1 LEPIATRAVFFRSRI
16 ITPPLYH
23 AREQRIEPHFEGQ
36 SLARRTQRTPAVFID
51 GANLYA
57 ASRTLGF
64 DVDYKN
70 LLSHFRKQGYLV
82 RAYYY
87 TALLET
93 DEYSPL
99 RPLVDWLGYNGYAVV
114 TKPAK
119 EFTDATGRRR
129 VKGSVDIEMA
139 VDALDL
145 APHLD
150 HVVLFSGDGDLRRLV
165 ESLQRRGLRVSVVS
179 TIRTQPA
186 MIADELRRQADIFVD
201 LADLAEHITRR
212 QVEPRP
218 RMAGGNGPRSAP
230 PPPAPRATPAEPFRE
245 NLELPE

>member
-1 LEPIATRAVFFRSRI
+1 MSQDPAERL
-16 ITPPLYH
+16 
-23 AREQRIEPHFEGQ
+23 
-36 SLARRTQRTPAVFID
+36 AVFID

-70 LLSHFRKQGYLV
+70 LLAHFRRQGYLV

-99 RPLVDWLGYNGYAVV
+99 RPLVDWLGYNGYSVV

-139 VDALDL
+139 VDVLEL
-145 APHLD
+145 APHLQ

-165 ESLQRRGLRVSVVS
+165 EAVQRRGLRVTVVS

-186 MIADELRRQADIFVD
+186 MIADELRRQADVFLD
-201 LADLAEHITRR
+201 LADIADNIIRR
-212 QVEPRP
+212 QVEPRSP
-218 RMAGGNGPRSAP
+218 RAAPGPR
-230 PPPAPRATPAEPFRE
+230 PAAAAGPATLRATPADPFRE
-245 NLELPE
+245 TAVDLPE

>member
-1 LEPIATRAVFFRSRI
+1 MTRISRV
-16 ITPPLYH
+16 TPLH
-23 AREQRIEPHFEGQ
+23 QERFER
-36 SLARRTQRTPAVFID
+36 LAVFID

-57 ASRTLGF
+57 ASRALGF

-70 LLSHFRKQGYLV
+70 LLVHFRRQGHLI

-93 DEYSPL
+93 EEYSPL

-139 VDALDL
+139 VDVLDL

-150 HVVLFSGDGDLRRLV
+150 HVVIFSGDGDLRRLV
-165 ESLQRRGLRVSVVS
+165 DAVQRRGVRVTVVS

-186 MIADELRRQADIFVD
+186 MIADELRRQADAFLD

-218 RMAGGNGPRSAP
+218 RAAGTAGRSA
-230 PPPAPRATPAEPFRE
+230 AARATPAEPFRE
-245 NLELPE
+245 TTPDLPE

>member
-1 LEPIATRAVFFRSRI
+1 MNQFSKASSLQPEG
-16 ITPPLYH
+16 
-23 AREQRIEPHFEGQ
+23 IE
-36 SLARRTQRTPAVFID
+36 RVAVFID

-70 LLSHFRKQGYLV
+70 LLAHFRQRSYLV

-93 DEYSPL
+93 EEYSPL
-99 RPLVDWLGYNGYAVV
+99 RPLVDWLGYNGYSVV

-139 VDALDL
+139 VDVLDL
-145 APHLD
+145 TPHLD
-150 HVVLFSGDGDLRRLV
+150 HVVIFSGDGDLRRLV
-165 ESLQRRGLRVSVVS
+165 ESVQRRGVRVTVISP
-179 TIRTQPA
+179 IRTQPA
-186 MIADELRRQADIFVD
+186 MIADDLRRQADAFLD

-212 QVEPRP
+212 QVEPRS
-218 RMAGGNGPRSAP
+218 RAGSASTRL
-230 PPPAPRATPAEPFRE
+230 ASTRATPAEPFRTVSDPSE
-245 NLELPE
+245 

>member
-1 LEPIATRAVFFRSRI
+1 MGFSRHSPVNFQKAHLVSQDP
-16 ITPPLYH
+16 TERL
-23 AREQRIEPHFEGQ
+23 
-36 SLARRTQRTPAVFID
+36 AVFID

-64 DVDYKN
+64 DVDYKA
-70 LLSHFRKQGYLV
+70 LLGHFRRQGYLV

-99 RPLVDWLGYNGYAVV
+99 RPLVDWLGYNGYSVV

-139 VDALDL
+139 VDVLEL
-145 APHLD
+145 APHVE

-165 ESLQRRGLRVSVVS
+165 EAVQRRGVRVTVVS

-186 MIADELRRQADIFVD
+186 MIADELRRQADAF
-201 LADLAEHITRR
+201 LDLAEIADHIIRR
-212 QVEPRP
+212 QVEPRAP
-218 RMAGGNGPRSAP
+218 RAAGPPRPVTATG
-230 PPPAPRATPAEPFRE
+230 PAPLRATPADPFRE
-245 NLELPE
+245 TAVDLPE

>member
-1 LEPIATRAVFFRSRI
+1 MQPD
-16 ITPPLYH
+16 
-23 AREQRIEPHFEGQ
+23 RIER
-36 SLARRTQRTPAVFID
+36 LAIFID

-70 LLSHFRKQGYLV
+70 LLAYFRRQAYLV

-93 DEYSPL
+93 EEYSPL
-99 RPLVDWLGYNGYAVV
+99 RPLVDWLGYNGYSVV

-139 VDALDL
+139 VDVLDL
-145 APHLD
+145 APYLD
-150 HVVLFSGDGDLRRLV
+150 HVVLFSGDGDLRRLL
-165 ESLQRRGLRVSVVS
+165 ESVQRRGVRVTVVS

-186 MIADELRRQADIFVD
+186 MIADELRRQADAFID

-218 RMAGGNGPRSAP
+218 RMAASAGSRT
-230 PPPAPRATPAEPFRE
+230 APLRATPAEPFRE
-245 NLELPE
+245 SPDLPE

>member
-1 LEPIATRAVFFRSRI
+1 MDQQRLER
-16 ITPPLYH
+16 L
-23 AREQRIEPHFEGQ
+23 
-36 SLARRTQRTPAVFID
+36 AVFID

-70 LLSHFRKQGYLV
+70 LLAHFRRQGYLV

-87 TALLET
+87 TAMLET
-93 DEYSPL
+93 EEYSPL
-99 RPLVDWLGYNGYAVV
+99 RPLVDWLGYNGYAVI

-139 VDALDL
+139 VDVLDL
-145 APHLD
+145 APHVD
-150 HVVLFSGDGDLRRLV
+150 HVVIFSGDGDFRRLV
-165 ESLQRRGLRVSVVS
+165 ESVQRRGVRVTVVS

-186 MIADELRRQADIFVD
+186 MIADDLRRQADIFLD

-212 QVEPRP
+212 QVEPRARAPLGSPSVGGPPVGGQMGAAPVP
-218 RMAGGNGPRSAP
+218 RGPAAAP
-230 PPPAPRATPAEPFRE
+230 ARGATPADPFRE
-245 NLELPE
+245 AATDLPE

>member
-1 LEPIATRAVFFRSRI
+1 MSEHRTLNRISKADPLPDDRSER
-16 ITPPLYH
+16 L
-23 AREQRIEPHFEGQ
+23 
-36 SLARRTQRTPAVFID
+36 AVFID

-70 LLSHFRKQGYLV
+70 LLAHFRRQGYLV

-165 ESLQRRGLRVSVVS
+165 ESLQRRGLRVTVVS

-186 MIADELRRQADIFVD
+186 MIADELRRQADNFVD
-201 LADLAEHITRR
+201 LAELAEHITRR

-218 RMAGGNGPRSAP
+218 RIAGANGHSRSATP
-230 PPPAPRATPAEPFRE
+230 PPPPPRATPAEPFRE
-245 NLELPE
+245 SLDMPE

>member
-1 LEPIATRAVFFRSRI
+1 MNQITRAYSL
-16 ITPPLYH
+16 PP
-23 AREQRIEPHFEGQ
+23 E
-36 SLARRTQRTPAVFID
+36 RTERVAVFID
-51 GANLYA
+51 GMNLYA

-70 LLSHFRKQGYLV
+70 LLAHFRQRSYLV

-93 DEYSPL
+93 EEYSPL
-99 RPLVDWLGYNGYAVV
+99 RPLVDWLGYNGYSVV

-139 VDALDL
+139 VDVLDL
-145 APHLD
+145 TPSVE
-150 HVVLFSGDGDLRRLV
+150 HVVIFSGDGDLRRLV
-165 ESLQRRGLRVSVVS
+165 ESVQRRGVRVTVIS

-186 MIADELRRQADIFVD
+186 MIADELRRQADAFID
-201 LADLAEHITRR
+201 LTDLAEHISRQ
-212 QVEPRP
+212 QVEPR
-218 RMAGGNGPRSAP
+218 R
-230 PPPAPRATPAEPFRE
+230 RAVSSGSRPMQLRGTPAEPVQNAPQDTTDE
-245 NLELPE
+245 DIL

>member
-1 LEPIATRAVFFRSRI
+1 MNQLLKASRLQ
-16 ITPPLYH
+16 PEH
-23 AREQRIEPHFEGQ
+23 IER
-36 SLARRTQRTPAVFID
+36 LAVFID

-57 ASRTLGF
+57 ASRALGF

-70 LLSHFRKQGYLV
+70 LLAHFRQHSYLV

-93 DEYSPL
+93 EEYSPL
-99 RPLVDWLGYNGYAVV
+99 RPLVDWLGYNGYSVV

-139 VDALDL
+139 VDVLDL
-145 APHLD
+145 TPSLD

-165 ESLQRRGLRVSVVS
+165 ESVQRRGVRVTVVS

-186 MIADELRRQADIFVD
+186 TIADDLRRQADAFLD
-201 LADLAEHITRR
+201 LADLAEHITRN

-218 RMAGGNGPRSAP
+218 RAASAGARPVP
-230 PPPAPRATPAEPFRE
+230 TRATPAEPFQNVPDLSE
-245 NLELPE
+245 

>member
-1 LEPIATRAVFFRSRI
+1 MRHISRAT
-16 ITPPLYH
+16 TLQPD
-23 AREQRIEPHFEGQ
+23 RIER
-36 SLARRTQRTPAVFID
+36 LAIFID

-70 LLSHFRKQGYLV
+70 LLAYFRRQAHLV

-93 DEYSPL
+93 EEYSPL
-99 RPLVDWLGYNGYAVV
+99 RPLVDWLGYNGYSVV

-119 EFTDATGRRR
+119 EFTDANGRRR

-139 VDALDL
+139 VDVLDL
-145 APHLD
+145 APYLD
-150 HVVLFSGDGDLRRLV
+150 HVVLFSGDGDLRRLL
-165 ESLQRRGLRVSVVS
+165 ESVQRRGVRVTVIS

-186 MIADELRRQADIFVD
+186 MIADELRRQADAFID

-218 RMAGGNGPRSAP
+218 RVAATGAGPR
-230 PPPAPRATPAEPFRE
+230 PAPLRATPAEPFRE
-245 NLELPE
+245 SPDLPE

>member
-1 LEPIATRAVFFRSRI
+1 
-16 ITPPLYH
+16 
-23 AREQRIEPHFEGQ
+23 
-36 SLARRTQRTPAVFID
+36 LAIFID

-70 LLSHFRKQGYLV
+70 LLAYFRRQAYLV

-93 DEYSPL
+93 EEYSPL
-99 RPLVDWLGYNGYAVV
+99 RPLVDWLGYNGYSVV

-139 VDALDL
+139 VDVLDL
-145 APHLD
+145 APYLD
-150 HVVLFSGDGDLRRLV
+150 HVVLFSGDGDLRRLL
-165 ESLQRRGLRVSVVS
+165 ESVQRRGVRVTVVS

-186 MIADELRRQADIFVD
+186 MIADELRRQADAFVD

-218 RMAGGNGPRSAP
+218 RMAASAGSRT
-230 PPPAPRATPAEPFRE
+230 APLRATPAEPFRE
-245 NLELPE
+245 SPDLPE

>member
-1 LEPIATRAVFFRSRI
+1 MV
-16 ITPPLYH
+16 
-23 AREQRIEPHFEGQ
+23 
-36 SLARRTQRTPAVFID
+36 SLPGRVERLAVFID
-51 GANLYA
+51 GANLFA
-57 ASRTLGF
+57 ASRNLGF

-70 LLSHFRKQGYLV
+70 LLAYFRERSYLV

-93 DEYSPL
+93 EEYSPL
-99 RPLVDWLGYNGYAVV
+99 RPLVDWLDYNGYTVV

-145 APHLD
+145 TPHLD
-150 HVVLFSGDGDLRRLV
+150 HAVIFSGDSDLRRLV
-165 ESLQRRGLRVSVVS
+165 ESVQRRGVRVTVIS

-186 MIADELRRQADIFVD
+186 MIADDLRRQADAFLD
-201 LADLAEHITRR
+201 LADLAEHVTRR
-212 QVEPRP
+212 QVELRTRP
-218 RMAGGNGPRSAP
+218 MLSGA
-230 PPPAPRATPAEPFRE
+230 PPAPARATPADPFRGSP
-245 NLELPE
+245 ELPD

>member
-1 LEPIATRAVFFRSRI
+1 MNQLLKASRLQ
-16 ITPPLYH
+16 PEH
-23 AREQRIEPHFEGQ
+23 IER
-36 SLARRTQRTPAVFID
+36 LAVFID

-57 ASRTLGF
+57 ASRALGF

-70 LLSHFRKQGYLV
+70 LLAHFRQHSYLV

-93 DEYSPL
+93 EEYSPL
-99 RPLVDWLGYNGYAVV
+99 RPLVDWLGYNGYSVV

-139 VDALDL
+139 VDVLDL
-145 APHLD
+145 TPSLD
-150 HVVLFSGDGDLRRLV
+150 HVVIFSGDGDLRRLV
-165 ESLQRRGLRVSVVS
+165 ESVQRRGVRVTVVS

-186 MIADELRRQADIFVD
+186 TIADDLRRQADAFLD
-201 LADLAEHITRR
+201 LADLAEHITRN

-218 RMAGGNGPRSAP
+218 RTASAGARPVP
-230 PPPAPRATPAEPFRE
+230 TRATPAEPFQNVPDLSE
-245 NLELPE
+245 

>member
-1 LEPIATRAVFFRSRI
+1 MNQLSKASSVQLE
-16 ITPPLYH
+16 
-23 AREQRIEPHFEGQ
+23 RIE
-36 SLARRTQRTPAVFID
+36 RIAVFID

-57 ASRTLGF
+57 ASRALGF

-70 LLSHFRKQGYLV
+70 LLAHFRQRSYLV

-93 DEYSPL
+93 EEYSPL
-99 RPLVDWLGYNGYAVV
+99 RPLVDWLGYNGYSVV

-139 VDALDL
+139 VDVLDL
-145 APHLD
+145 TPLLD
-150 HVVLFSGDGDLRRLV
+150 HVVIFSGDGDLRRLV
-165 ESLQRRGLRVSVVS
+165 ESVQRRGVRVTVIS

-186 MIADELRRQADIFVD
+186 MIADELRRQADAFID
-201 LADLAEHITRR
+201 LADLAEHITRN
-212 QVEPRP
+212 QVEPRTRIAAASGKSTP
-218 RMAGGNGPRSAP
+218 T
-230 PPPAPRATPAEPFRE
+230 RATPAEPFQ
-245 NLELPE
+245 NIPDLPK

>member
-1 LEPIATRAVFFRSRI
+1 LQPD
-16 ITPPLYH
+16 
-23 AREQRIEPHFEGQ
+23 RIER
-36 SLARRTQRTPAVFID
+36 LAIFID

-70 LLSHFRKQGYLV
+70 LLAYFRRQAYLV

-93 DEYSPL
+93 EEYSPL
-99 RPLVDWLGYNGYAVV
+99 RPLVDWLGYNGYSVV

-139 VDALDL
+139 VDVLDL
-145 APHLD
+145 APYLD
-150 HVVLFSGDGDLRRLV
+150 HVVLFSGDGDLRRLL
-165 ESLQRRGLRVSVVS
+165 ESVQRRGVRVTVVS

-186 MIADELRRQADIFVD
+186 MIADELRRQADAFVD

-218 RMAGGNGPRSAP
+218 RMAASAGSRT
-230 PPPAPRATPAEPFRE
+230 APLRATPAEPFRE
-245 NLELPE
+245 SPDLPE

>member
-1 LEPIATRAVFFRSRI
+1 VGHDAPGRTTTTL
-16 ITPPLYH
+16 
-23 AREQRIEPHFEGQ
+23 HFERNER
-36 SLARRTQRTPAVFID
+36 LALFID

-70 LLSHFRKQGYLV
+70 LLAYFRKQGTLV

-93 DEYSPL
+93 EEYSPL

-119 EFTDATGRRR
+119 EFTDATGKRR
-129 VKGSVDIEMA
+129 VKGNIDIELA
-139 VDALDL
+139 VDVMEL
-145 APHLD
+145 APRLD
-150 HVVLFSGDGDLRRLV
+150 HAVVFSGDGDLRRLV
-165 ESLQRRGLRVSVVS
+165 EAVQRRGVRVTVVS

-186 MIADELRRQADIFVD
+186 MIADELRRQADAYLD
-201 LADLAEHITRR
+201 LADLAPEITRR

-218 RMAGGNGPRSAP
+218 RIAASSGAGLTGAAARGPTPLRPSAG
-230 PPPAPRATPAEPFRE
+230 AATESNAGAAQ
-245 NLELPE
+245 

>member
-1 LEPIATRAVFFRSRI
+1 MNQLSKASSVQPERLERI
-16 ITPPLYH
+16 
-23 AREQRIEPHFEGQ
+23 
-36 SLARRTQRTPAVFID
+36 AVFID
-51 GANLYA
+51 GTNLYA

-70 LLSHFRKQGYLV
+70 LLAYFRQRSYLV

-93 DEYSPL
+93 EEYSPL
-99 RPLVDWLGYNGYAVV
+99 RPLVDWLGYNGYSVV

-139 VDALDL
+139 VDVLDL
-145 APHLD
+145 TPSLD
-150 HVVLFSGDGDLRRLV
+150 HVVIFSGDGDLRRLV
-165 ESLQRRGLRVSVVS
+165 ESVQRRGVRVTVIS

-186 MIADELRRQADIFVD
+186 MIADDLRRQADAFID

-212 QVEPRP
+212 QVEPRTRTP
-218 RMAGGNGPRSAP
+218 MAPVARSGVP
-230 PPPAPRATPAEPFRE
+230 V
-245 NLELPE
+245 